1 MKTSIEKRRKICTF
15 CEGLVHGFGQKLR
28 FFHLLFLCKIDREK
42 VFFDSLD
49 RKTSRF
55 SLWKPR
61 LKNDAK
67 LHFSKGVSP
76 WFSSKKWKVFM
87 KNRPRKSV
95 LLIRNEIY
103 CHPYVSLFRGLLRY
117 WFECQWFAQNTFQRL
132 YTQLNFHK
140 KNQFTGFPLSA
151 LITLDWSNT
160 DRLLFKKESVINR
173 VCLAISKRAT
183 VTWKKLRS

>member
-1 MKTSIEKRRKICTF
+1 MV
-15 CEGLVHGFGQKLR
+15 LVKKLR

-67 LHFSKGVSP
+67 LHFSKGVSQ
-76 WFSSKKWKVFM
+76 WFSSKKGNVFM

-95 LLIRNEIY
+95 LLIEMNYIAILTFLCSLIY
-103 CHPYVSLFRGLLRY
+103 FVIGLSVSGLRKIRFY
-117 WFECQWFAQNTFQRL
+117 A
-132 YTQLNFHK
+132 YTPRRISTK
-140 KNQFTGFPLSA
+140 KNQFPKKPGFPLSA

>member
-15 CEGLVHGFGQKLR
+15 CEGLVHGFGQKTEI
-28 FFHLLFLCKIDREK
+28 FPSF
-42 VFFDSLD
+42 VFMQNRPTKSVLW
-49 RKTSRF
+49 KTSRF

-103 CHPYVSLFRGLLRY
+103 CHPYVSLFRDLLRY
-117 WFECQWFAQNTFQRL
+117 RFECQWFTQNTFQRL
-132 YTQLNFHK
+132 YTPLNFHK
-140 KNQFTGFPLSA
+140 KNHFTGFPLSA